1 SFSVVKSA
9 QEQDDGFIYDSQSKR
24 DPFIALV
31 TPDGRLLHLV
41 QQQEEEKKE
50 YLSLQGI
57 MYYEEGS
64 SYAII
69 NQEIVKAND
78 RVGEY
83 LVYKVERSK
92 VILVKGH
99 KYMELKLEKE
109 EEMR

>member
-1 SFSVVKSA
+1 
-9 QEQDDGFIYDSQSKR
+9 
-24 DPFIALV
+24 
-31 TPDGRLLHLV
+31 
-41 QQQEEEKKE
+41 
-50 YLSLQGI
+50 